1 MKKIL
6 LAYNP
11 ISGSATFKKNL
22 DELIEKFQRRNIL
35 LTIYRT
41 RAEDSLVE
49 FAEIV
54 KISGAAGVI

>member
-35 LTIYRT
+35 LTKCERI
-41 RAEDSLVE
+41 
-49 FAEIV
+49 F
-54 KISGAAGVI
+54 GAAGVI